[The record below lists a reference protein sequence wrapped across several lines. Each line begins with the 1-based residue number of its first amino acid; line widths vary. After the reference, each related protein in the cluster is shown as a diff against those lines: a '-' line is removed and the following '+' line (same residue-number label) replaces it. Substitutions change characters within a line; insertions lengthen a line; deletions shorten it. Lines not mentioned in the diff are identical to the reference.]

1 MMKRK
6 KMKAVAK
13 TNYRNFKQGVIYN
26 YTITGIDEI
35 TMTYGPGQKDILN
48 VNEFD
53 KYFQKV

>member
-1 MMKRK
+1 
-6 KMKAVAK
+6 MKAVAK